1 MRVGLLLANF
11 LLIVATP
18 EADFSEDDTTHQSLE
33 GNSLGSGKTASILF
47 ERCLLVAGVMLLAI
61 WAVATLHG
69 KIFSHFALWQ
79 FENAQAAAMQNDV
92 SKPVATTRD
101 VDFSLW
107 AAKRIRAY
115 KSSLQSAS
123 SLPLAVLEIGKVNI
137 RVPVFE
143 GTDDLTL
150 NRGVGRI
157 VGTATPGTEGNVGIA
172 GHRDGFFRGLKDI
185 SVGDE
190 IDLIMTTEK
199 TTYFVDQ
206 IEIVSPADVRVLQA
220 RSTSSLTLV
229 TCYPFYFVGDAP
241 QRFIVHAS
249 IASRRP
255 LVGSG
260 IQTTT
265 TSAGLGKKQ

>member
-1 MRVGLLLANF
+1 MLLKDVVSNEFQVFSGKDIADELA
-11 LLIVATP
+11 V
-18 EADFSEDDTTHQSLE
+18 ES
-33 GNSLGSGKTASILF
+33 NSLRILKTTSILV
-47 ERCLLVAGVMLLAI
+47 ERSLLVAGAILLAV
-61 WAVATLHG
+61 WLAVSLHG
-69 KIFSHFALWQ
+69 LISSRFAIWQ
-79 FENAQAAAMQNDV
+79 FETARAAAAEREPAKTADAV
-92 SKPVATTRD
+92 GD

-107 AAKRIRAY
+107 AAKRVQAY
-115 KSSLQSAS
+115 KASLLSVANP
-123 SLPLAVLEIGKVNI
+123 PLAVLEIAKMRI
-137 RVPVFE
+137 RVPVFD

-157 VGTATPGTEGNVGIA
+157 IGTSAVGGAGNVGIA

-190 IDLIMTTEK
+190 VDLVTATEK
-199 TTYFVDQ
+199 VTYIVDQ
-206 IEIVSPADVRVLQA
+206 IEIVSPADVLVLQP
-220 RSTSSLTLV
+220 RSAPSLTLV

-260 IQTTT
+260 TQTTF
-265 TSAGLGKKQ
+265 TSAVTEKINKENSK